1 MAQAKPEPPIRVR
14 CQSCGM
20 SESAKVA
27 ASWRS
32 TRCPRCRR
40 EPPAVHTTALPP
52 ASPGLPAPVLEWLN
66 GSLSRM
72 AYRSGDMIEL
82 RIIDGAEGTRVAS
95 LSELEA
101 VRAIQ
106 SGQINWRT
114 LPERRA
120 LTTNNEAVASGAD
133 GVAFYGRGLF

>member
-1 MAQAKPEPPIRVR
+1 
-14 CQSCGM
+14 
-20 SESAKVA
+20 
-27 ASWRS
+27 
-32 TRCPRCRR
+32 
-40 EPPAVHTTALPP
+40 
-52 ASPGLPAPVLEWLN
+52 
-66 GSLSRM
+66 M

-114 LPERRA
+114 LPERRL
-120 LTTNNEAVASGAD
+120 LTTRHDVEAAGVD
-133 GVAFYGRGLF
+133 GVAFYL